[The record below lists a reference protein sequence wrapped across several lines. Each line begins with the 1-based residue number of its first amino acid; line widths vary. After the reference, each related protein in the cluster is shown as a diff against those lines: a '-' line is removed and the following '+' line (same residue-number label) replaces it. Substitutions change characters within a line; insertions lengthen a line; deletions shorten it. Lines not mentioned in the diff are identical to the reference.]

1 MNNIDAMKAYYE
13 AKAQGGIVPYFQP
26 IVSVNDHQ
34 MLAGEVLCR
43 IQLPEGGLIT
53 PYQFI
58 PILEETGEICDL
70 DWYMA
75 ERACQ
80 MALSTDVECD
90 QQIKFSV
97 NMFRRH
103 AYEWDA
109 AEHLLAIADRYM
121 VDPERIIVE
130 ITEGY
135 SVEDYLLNEMMESL
149 REAGFSVALDDFGE
163 GYATLGSLKEASFDA
178 IKIDRSMVEGNFTK
192 DNSGA
197 IIQSIVKLANNLG
210 VKVIGEG
217 AETYEQ
223 LLFYIR
229 CGCEYAQGNIFGIPI
244 SKECFLKMILDGGKR
259 NTIDNPYS
267 VGYYVDGRK

>member
-13 AKAQGGIVPYFQP
+13 AKTQGGIVPYFQP

-34 MLAGEVLCR
+34 MLAAEVLCR
-43 IQLPEGGLIT
+43 IKLPDGSIIT
-53 PYQFI
+53 PDQFI
-58 PILEETGEICDL
+58 PILEKTGEICDL

-80 MALSTDVECD
+80 MALSTEVECD
-90 QQIKFSV
+90 QKIKFSV
-97 NMFRRH
+97 NMSRRH

-121 VDPERIIVE
+121 VDPGRIIVE

-135 SVEDYLLNEMMESL
+135 SVEDYLLNHMMDSL
-149 REAGFSVALDDFGE
+149 QEAGFSVALDDFGE
-163 GYATLGSLKEASFDA
+163 GYATLGSLKEASFDV
-178 IKIDRSMVEGNFTK
+178 IKIDRSIVGGDFTN
-192 DNSGA
+192 DNAGA
-197 IIQSIVKLANNLG
+197 IIQSIVKLAQNLG
-210 VKVIGEG
+210 VMVVGEG

-244 SKECFLKMILDGGKR
+244 SEECFLKMILDGGKR

>member
-13 AKAQGGIVPYFQP
+13 AKAQGRIVPYFQP

-34 MLAGEVLCR
+34 MLAAEVLCR

-53 PYQFI
+53 PDQFI
-58 PILEETGEICDL
+58 PSLEETGEICDL

-97 NMFRRH
+97 NMSRRH

-109 AEHLLAIADRYM
+109 AEHLLAIAGRYM

-130 ITEGY
+130 ITEGN
-135 SVEDYLLNEMMESL
+135 SVEGYLLNEMMKSL

-178 IKIDRSMVEGNFTK
+178 IKIDRSMVDGNFTK

-229 CGCEYAQGNIFGIPI
+229 CGCEYAQGNIFGKPF
-244 SKECFLKMILDGGKR
+244 SEEHFLGLLKGDEESDEDDDINFVVLK
-259 NTIDNPYS
+259 
-267 VGYYVDGRK
+267 K